1 MIVYKGTFV
10 KKDGSQRTMKFIK
23 TKDLPNEFLSARLKG
38 TGKQNNLGESKELVW
53 DLDNQGF
60 RVFNYE
66 TVVGKVS
73 KHADINEEKLAS

>member
-1 MIVYKGTFV
+1 MIVYQGTLV
-10 KKDGSQRTMKFIK
+10 KKDGSQRTMKFVK

-66 TVVGKVS
+66 TIVGKVL

>member
-1 MIVYKGTFV
+1 MIVYQGTFV
-10 KKDGSQRTMKFIK
+10 KKDGSQRTMKFVK

>member
-1 MIVYKGTFV
+1 MIVYQGTFV

-23 TKDLPNEFLSARLKG
+23 TKDLPNEFLSAKLKG

>member
-1 MIVYKGTFV
+1 MIVYQGTFV

-53 DLDNQGF
+53 DLDHQGF

-66 TVVGKVS
+66 TTVGKVS
-73 KHADINEEKLAS
+73 KYADINEEKLAS

>member
-1 MIVYKGTFV
+1 MIVYQGTFV

-73 KHADINEEKLAS
+73 KHADIKEEKLAS

>member
-1 MIVYKGTFV
+1 MIVYQGTFV

-66 TVVGKVS
+66 TTVGKVS
-73 KHADINEEKLAS
+73 KYADINEEKLAS

>member
-1 MIVYKGTFV
+1 MKIV
-10 KKDGSQRTMKFIK
+10 K

>member
-1 MIVYKGTFV
+1 MIVYQGTFV

>member
-10 KKDGSQRTMKFIK
+10 KKDGSKRTMKFIK

>member
-1 MIVYKGTFV
+1 MIVYQGTFV
-10 KKDGSQRTMKFIK
+10 KKDGSQRTMKFVK

-66 TVVGKVS
+66 TVVGKVL

>member
-1 MIVYKGTFV
+1 MIVYQGTFV

-73 KHADINEEKLAS
+73 KHADINKEKLAS

>member
-1 MIVYKGTFV
+1 MIVYQGTFV

-23 TKDLPNEFLSARLKG
+23 TKDLPNKFLSDRLKG
-38 TGKQNNLGESKELVW
+38 TGKQNNLGENRELVW

-60 RVFNYE
+60 RVFNFE
-66 TVVGKVS
+66 TTVGKVV

>member
-66 TVVGKVS
+66 TAVGKVS